1 MTVKQTCLWRASAL
15 SLLHV
20 SVYRGVVRASIT
32 RLESRVAN
40 LQGKP
45 ELTAEDRLSVLQL
58 LQRLNTLETDF
69 KSHHFTVVDLLDDIE
84 SEQAILDETDDKV
97 TNLTVYKGLCRVHL
111 QPLRLSPQRWILADV

>member
-15 SLLHV
+15 SLLLV

-45 ELTAEDRLSVLQL
+45 ELTAEDRLSVQQL

-111 QPLRLSPQRWILADV
+111 QPLCHHRGGS